1 MNEQIRKLFEERARN
16 FEALKNLDARVMA
29 RDGIYTAE
37 EKEQNERMDAEHIRL
52 TDSISRLERQ
62 MKMEAELKADTRQSL
77 FDMKMDNK
85 DVKNDA
91 ARIAEDYKSVFV
103 KMIRGVESLTTAER
117 GVVEGYRAVLN
128 VTTPA
133 QGGYLVPIA
142 YQTTVLEKLRDEN
155 VMRRLAKVI
164 RTSSTT
170 KIPMGA
176 NKPTFAWIAEQGA
189 YGKTDLTFGQGSLDA
204 YKSGGI
210 VQLSD
215 ELLRDSMIDIEAYI
229 TNEMVR
235 GMADLEELAFI
246 SGDGIGK
253 PTGVLTSAELGKTT
267 AVGTAVTL
275 DEVLDLKYSL
285 KAGYRGRASFLY
297 NSQTELALRKL
308 KDATGNY
315 LWQPSVVAGTPNTL
329 DGTSA
334 VISENMPNI
343 GAGNKFM
350 AIGDFGQYII
360 ADRGVMSMMRLNEL
374 YAENGLVGFRVDA
387 STEGKLL
394 MTEAVKYM
402 IGHA

>member
-1 MNEQIRKLFEERARN
+1 MNEQIKKLFEERARN
-16 FEALKNLDARVMA
+16 FEALKNLDSTVMA
-29 RDGIYTAE
+29 RDGIYTAV

-52 TDSISRLERQ
+52 TESISRLERQ
-62 MKMEAELKADTRQSL
+62 MKIESELKADTRDAI
-77 FDMKMDNK
+77 FTAKADNK
-85 DVKNDA
+85 DVKTDA
-91 ARIAEDYKSVFV
+91 SRVAEDYKSVFV
-103 KMIRGVESLTTAER
+103 KMLRGVESLTSAER
-117 GVVEGYRAVLN
+117 GVIDSYRAVLN

-142 YQTTVLEKLRDEN
+142 YQTTVLEKLRDAN

-164 RTSSTT
+164 RTTSTT

-215 ELLRDSMIDIEAYI
+215 ELLRDSMIDIESYI
-229 TNEMVR
+229 TNEMVM
-235 GMADLEELAFI
+235 GMADLEEEAFI
-246 SGDGIGK
+246 SGNGTGK
-253 PTGVLTSAELGKTT
+253 PTGIMTSAELGKTT

-275 DEVLDLKYSL
+275 DEVLDFKYSL
-285 KAGYRGRASFLY
+285 KSGYRGRASFLY
-297 NSQTELALRKL
+297 NSKTELALRKL
-308 KDATGNY
+308 KDSSGQY
-315 LWQPSVVAGTPNTL
+315 LWQPSVVAGTPNLL

-334 VISENMPNI
+334 VISEKIANI

-350 AIGDFGQYII
+350 AFGDFSHYTI
-360 ADRGVMSMMRLNEL
+360 ADRGTMSMMRLNEL

-402 IGHA
+402 IGKA